1 LIAERKTLR
10 HFATEIVGV
19 APKPGQDQFIS
30 LIDEN
35 FEQLRMVVV
44 RKGRRVGMTACAGLL
59 AAWAGTV
66 LAPRFQNYLM
76 PGEGF
81 VITLV
86 ATSKEQAGVLLDFV
100 RRFLRMS
107 TKLEEQIVSDTA
119 TSITLASGCIIE
131 AVPCS
136 ARANRG
142 RANGLVVLDEGAHFV
157 DSAGNSS
164 LPAVLDALTPPL
176 AQFGPLGLMVVISTP
191 LDAAGAF
198 YELDQQASSG
208 QFTDMAALHL
218 PTVDARPELAAEA
231 QRQRARNPRQYA
243 REWLGEYT
251 SGDEAFP
258 LDVYDACVDP
268 EYRPP
273 YADPSRAI
281 VLALDGAVSRDSM
294 ALVGVDEDWNL
305 VYAREWKPPA
315 GGTIDHRDVL
325 TELLDLAQRFRI
337 GVVGYDPSQI
347 HGLVLAGLDAGLP
360 MVPVSQ
366 AAGLSGGTMAR
377 FTSALLESMHEKRLR
392 LFPCPEL
399 RDHVARA
406 RFTARTG
413 ADRLTKSRSS
423 DRIDLAVGLVMA
435 VGVLTDKWRDYYLN
449 HEEEVWVSISA
460 SELARDYDDVR
471 SDFYATLAAEAAEAG
486 GWGRAREILD
496 SLGTWREPD

>member
-1 LIAERKTLR
+1 MIAERETLSY
-10 HFATEIVGV
+10 FATKIVGLEPL
-19 APKPGQDQFIS
+19 AGQQRFIT

-35 FEQLRMVVV
+35 FERLRVVVV

-66 LAPRFQNYLM
+66 LAPQFRRHLM
-76 PGEGF
+76 PGEDF

-86 ATSKEQAGVLLDFV
+86 ATSKEQAGVLLQFV
-100 RRFLRMS
+100 RRHLHESEML
-107 TKLEEQIVSDTA
+107 KEQVVSETA
-119 TSITLASGCIIE
+119 DSITLATGCIIE

-157 DSAGNSS
+157 DSTGNSS

-176 AQFGPLGLMVVISTP
+176 AQFGSLGLMVVISTP
-191 LDAAGAF
+191 LDATGAF
-198 YELDQQASSG
+198 HELDLQAASG
-208 QFTDMAALHL
+208 QFSDMAALHL
-218 PTVDARPELAAEA
+218 PTVDARPDLAAEA
-231 QRQRARNPRQYA
+231 ERARARNPRQFA

-268 EYRPP
+268 NYRPP
-273 YADPSRAI
+273 YADRSRAI

-305 VYAREWKPPA
+305 VYAREWRPPS

-325 TELLDLAQRFRI
+325 AELLDLSRRFRI
-337 GVVGYDPSQI
+337 AVVGYDPSQI

-366 AAGLSGGTMAR
+366 ATGLSGGTMAR

-392 LFPCPEL
+392 LFRSPEL

-413 ADRLTKSRSS
+413 ADRLTKSRST
-423 DRIDLAVGLVMA
+423 DQIDLAVALVMA
-435 VGVLTDKWRDYYLN
+435 VGVLTDRWREYLLN
-449 HEEEVWVSISA
+449 YEVEEYVTISA
-460 SELARDYDDVR
+460 DELARDYEDIKT
-471 SDFYATLAAEAAEAG
+471 DFYATLAAEAAAAG
-486 GWGRAREILD
+486 DFVRAQELLD
-496 SLGTWREPD
+496 SLDE